1 MMPKDRI
8 IAFVCTGNTC
18 RSPMAEAIFNK
29 LAEEKGLDVRALSFG
44 LAAVPGMP
52 PSKNAVAVCKE
63 IGIDISEKTSHFIY
77 DYQLSDFEKI
87 YCMSNEHYQILTQSV
102 GLPPEKAEVL
112 DIADPYGQSIAV
124 YRFCRD
130 MIQTAVEQ
138 IICSYEN

>member
-52 PSKNAVAVCKE
+52 PSKNAVAVCRE
-63 IGIDISEKTSHFIY
+63 IGIDISEPA
-77 DYQLSDFEKI
+77 EK
-87 YCMSNEHYQILTQSV
+87 
-102 GLPPEKAEVL
+102 GRALPPRRRTGRRSGSTS
-112 DIADPYGQSIAV
+112 PPRTRRTGSPSP
-124 YRFCRD
+124 F
-130 MIQTAVEQ
+130 
-138 IICSYEN
+138 